1 MAKPPA
7 AGDARGPARL
17 KPFETRAPVER
28 AVLVGV
34 GPKSQTDVIRSSLE
48 ELKRLVETAGA
59 LVVGETTQALAR
71 FNTATLVGE
80 GKVAEIDRM
89 CKGLRA
95 GTVIFDLELNPG
107 QQKNLEKALPHTKIV
122 DRTRLILDIFAR
134 RARTNE
140 GSLQVELAQLSYMLP
155 RLTGIRAFSQQAGG
169 IGTRGPGERKLE
181 YERRHIQYR
190 IKHLRVELERVRA
203 SRRLRRERRSS
214 VPVPQVALVG
224 YTNVGKSTLLNQLTG
239 EYAAYA
245 DDKLFATLDP
255 TARRVRLPS
264 GGWAVMTDTVGF
276 IQRLPTS
283 LIAAFRSTLEEV
295 EAADCLLI
303 VHDAASHELEGQH
316 ASVELTLEELATG
329 GIPRVET
336 FNKADRLSA
345 AERGDLLRRYPGAVL
360 MSAAAGDGIP
370 EALARVEEALS
381 RKWLLREIDAPAA
394 QAGAWT
400 ARLYE
405 SAQIL
410 ERKVMGEKIRFR
422 LRVTAENWT
431 RLQSLLT
438 PAA

>member
-1 MAKPPA
+1 
-7 AGDARGPARL
+7 L
-17 KPFETRAPVER
+17 KTRVKNVSRETRAPIER

-34 GPKSQTDVIRSSLE
+34 GPKSQTDVIRASLE

-59 LVVGETTQALAR
+59 LVVGETTQALQR
-71 FNTATLVGE
+71 FNASTLIGE
-80 GKVAEIDRM
+80 GKVEEIVGM
-89 CKGLRA
+89 CAGLRA
-95 GTVIFDLELNPG
+95 GTVIFDLELSG
-107 QQKNLEKALPHTKIV
+107 AQQKNLEKALPKVKIV

-181 YERRHIQYR
+181 YEKRHIQYR
-190 IKHLRVELERVRA
+190 MKHVKVELERVRS
-203 SRRLRRERRSS
+203 SRRLRRERRAS
-214 VPVPQVALVG
+214 VPVPQIALVG
-224 YTNVGKSTLLNQLTG
+224 YTNVGKSTLLNALVGKT
-239 EYAAYA
+239 AAYA

-264 GGWAVMTDTVGF
+264 GGWAVITDTVGF

-303 VHDAASHELEGQH
+303 VHDAASPELEGQH
-316 ASVELTLEELATG
+316 ASVRLTLEELATG
-329 GIPRVET
+329 GIPRVEAL
-336 FNKADRLSA
+336 NKADRLDA
-345 AERGDLLRRYPGAVL
+345 ATRQDVTMRHPDAAL
-360 MSAAAGDGIP
+360 MSAASGDGIP
-370 EALARVEEALS
+370 ELLARVEEALS
-381 RKWLLREIDAPAA
+381 KKWLLREIDAPAA
-394 QAGAWT
+394 LAGSWT

-410 ERKVMGEKIRFR
+410 ERKVMGDKIRFR
-422 LRVTAENWT
+422 LRVTAENWA

-438 PAA
+438 PAG